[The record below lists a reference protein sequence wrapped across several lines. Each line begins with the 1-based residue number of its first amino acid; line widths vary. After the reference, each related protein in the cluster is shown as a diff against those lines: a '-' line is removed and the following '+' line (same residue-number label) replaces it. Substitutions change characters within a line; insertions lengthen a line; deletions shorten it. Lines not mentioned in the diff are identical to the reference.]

1 MVTLAIEY
9 IVSEPEM
16 FSGRPHIAGRRIGID
31 HIASY
36 YNGGWSVETICN
48 ELDLTPGEVHA
59 ALSYYFDHK
68 AEIDEQMRVADEHV
82 RQAATSFDELRT
94 RIEQCRANQD
104 IGHTE
109 S

>member
-9 IVSEPEM
+9 IVSDPEM
-16 FSGRPHIAGRRIGID
+16 FSGRPYIAGRRIGVD

-36 YNGGWSVETICN
+36 INGGWSVETICH

-68 AEIDEQMRVADEHV
+68 AEIDEQMRNADKHA
-82 RQAATSFDELRT
+82 QQIGTSSNELRV
-94 RIEQCRANQD
+94 RIEARRAAN
-104 IGHTE
+104 
-109 S
+109 SS